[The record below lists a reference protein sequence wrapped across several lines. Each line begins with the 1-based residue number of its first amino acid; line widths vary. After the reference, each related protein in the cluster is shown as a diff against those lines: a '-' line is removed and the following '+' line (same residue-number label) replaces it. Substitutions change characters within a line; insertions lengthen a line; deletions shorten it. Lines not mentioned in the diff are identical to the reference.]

1 MKYVRLLLFTFI
13 LLTTEKTE
21 AQLLGTHWTKEF
33 RGQGRGEDYL
43 ACQVMDSIGN
53 IYLAGSSQSD
63 KGMYK
68 ILIVKTN
75 IYGDTLWTYYVKGAT
90 TDDNV
95 EDMLIGPDG
104 NLYLTGSSYSK
115 VDQAY
120 SFITLKF
127 DTSGSLLWG
136 AIMVLLFQCLMTILD
151 LIKF

>member
-1 MKYVRLLLFTFI
+1 
-13 LLTTEKTE
+13 
-21 AQLLGTHWTKEF
+21 
-33 RGQGRGEDYL
+33 
-43 ACQVMDSIGN
+43 MDSIGN

-136 AIMVLLFQCLMTILD
+136 SNYGVTISMPYDDFRPNKILVDNLSNIYVSWSKILTLGLLLSIVHPGNCYGRRMI
-151 LIKF
+151 